1 MDFKLSCYVK
11 TQGFDQNIQIENNGL
26 KESLIP
32 DVILELDFL
41 ALEAV
46 LNIEIS
52 LLLQPISE

>member
-1 MDFKLSCYVK
+1 M
-11 TQGFDQNIQIENNGL
+11 GR

-52 LLLQPISE
+52 LLSVSKGFQEVLKNARICHKEDWI